1 MEAGPME
8 CWKSGT
14 GTGWDLQLPSGERG
28 TERGEGLRAWK

>member
-14 GTGWDLQLPSGERG
+14 GTGWDLQLPSEECATR
-28 TERGEGLRAWK
+28 EGKV